1 MGVAKPV
8 RLTIGPYWL
17 LVPGDAKI
25 SAEVKMPQSGAFR
38 SAPTYWTILMERFWI
53 SVSLD
58 PLLDLSQLKK
68 YIDYTTQSSVATKTV
83 VVNGLQGVTYG
94 GYVPRTWID
103 WHFKKGDTMI
113 CLNLQARGS
122 DGIEPTRDEADTHRA
137 IIESLKYCRDHAEEN
152 PPAG

>member
-1 MGVAKPV
+1 MALVNPY

-17 LVPGDAKI
+17 LVPEEAKI
-25 SAEVKMPQSGAFR
+25 SAEVKMPAPGAFR
-38 SAPTYWTILMERFWI
+38 SAPTYWTISMERFWM

-58 PLLDLSQLKK
+58 PLQDLSQLKK
-68 YIDYTTQSSVATKTV
+68 YIDYSTQSSVATKTL

-94 GYVPRTWID
+94 GYMPRTWID

-122 DGIEPTRDEADTHRA
+122 EGIQPTTGEELTHRA
-137 IIESLKYCRDHAEEN
+137 IVESLKYCRDHAEEN